1 MYSTLDGKIGTRW
14 GVNMY
19 TKRSFNKGYG
29 VGGGGH
35 VKGGILRGGVLIC
48 CLP

>member
-35 VKGGILRGGVLIC
+35 VKGGRTHLLLALVI
-48 CLP
+48 